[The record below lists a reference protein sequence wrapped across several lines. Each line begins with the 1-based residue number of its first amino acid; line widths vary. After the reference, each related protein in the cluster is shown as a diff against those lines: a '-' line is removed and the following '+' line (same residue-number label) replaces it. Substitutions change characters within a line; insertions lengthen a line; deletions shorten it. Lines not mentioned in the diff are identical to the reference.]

1 MKVNTNQE
9 LVNERTEFLLCSG
22 QALVT
27 MHYDPRA
34 SSLAQELR
42 YEGIRDARV
51 LEAIESVPRE
61 FFVDAPFAHT
71 AYDNTALPIACGQT
85 ISQPYVVAYMSEA
98 LKVGPT
104 MRVLEI
110 GTGSGYQA
118 AVLGLLCRRVYT
130 VERHKPLLESAE
142 RRFRA
147 LKLENVVTRL
157 GDGHDGWPEQAP
169 FDRILMTAAAPKVPA
184 ALLDQLTPGGILI
197 APIGPAVQPGP
208 FGGSESI
215 CQLLTKIIR
224 AGTGLEEEKL
234 IPVVFVPMVAG
245 VPGSTK
251 THEPETNR

>member
-1 MKVNTNQE
+1 MQ
-9 LVNERTEFLLCSG
+9 
-22 QALVT
+22 
-27 MHYDPRA
+27 HDPRA
-34 SSLAQELR
+34 SSLALELQ
-42 YEGIRDARV
+42 YEGIHDARV
-51 LEAIESVPRE
+51 LSAMESVPRE
-61 FFVDAPFAHT
+61 LFVDAPFADT

-85 ISQPYVVAYMSEA
+85 ISQPYVVAYMTEV
-98 LKVGPT
+98 LEVGPT

-118 AVLGLLCRRVYT
+118 AILSLLCRRVYT
-130 VERHKPLLESAE
+130 VERHRPLFDEAE

-147 LKLENVVTRL
+147 LRLENVVTRL
-157 GDGHDGWPEQAP
+157 GDGHAGWSEQAP
-169 FDRILMTAAAPKVPA
+169 FDRILMTAAAPSVPT
-184 ALLDQLTPGGILI
+184 ALLDQLAPGGILI

-224 AGTGLEEEKL
+224 QDAGLREEKL

-251 THEPETNR
+251 THDPETNR

>member
-1 MKVNTNQE
+1 MQHET
-9 LVNERTEFLLCSG
+9 
-22 QALVT
+22 
-27 MHYDPRA
+27 RA
-34 SSLAQELR
+34 SSLARELLH
-42 YEGIRDARV
+42 EGIRDTHV
-51 LEAIESVPRE
+51 LSAMESVPRE

-85 ISQPYVVAYMSEA
+85 ISQPYVVAYMTEA
-98 LKVGPT
+98 LEVGPT
-104 MRVLEI
+104 TRVLEI

-118 AVLGLLCRRVYT
+118 AVLSLLCRRVYT
-130 VERHKPLLESAE
+130 VERHKPLFDGAE

-147 LKLENVVTRL
+147 LRLENVVTRL
-157 GDGHDGWPEQAP
+157 GDGHAGWPEQAP
-169 FDRILMTAAAPKVPA
+169 FDRILMTAAAPRVPP
-184 ALLDQLTPGGILI
+184 ALLDQLAPGGILI

-224 AGTGLEEEKL
+224 QEAGLQEEKL

-251 THEPETNR
+251 THDPESDR

>member
-1 MKVNTNQE
+1 MTVQP
-9 LVNERTEFLLCSG
+9 
-22 QALVT
+22 
-27 MHYDPRA
+27 DPRA
-34 SSLAQELR
+34 SSLVKELGR
-42 YEGIRDARV
+42 EGIRDARV
-51 LEAIESVPRE
+51 LSALESVPRD
-61 FFVDAPFAHT
+61 FFVDTPFVET

-85 ISQPYVVAYMSEA
+85 ISQPYVVAFMTDA
-98 LKVGPT
+98 LEVGDK

-118 AVLGLLCRRVYT
+118 AVLSLLCRRVYT
-130 VERHKPLLESAE
+130 IERHRPLFEAAE

-157 GDGHDGWPEQAP
+157 GDGHAGWPEQAP
-169 FDRILMTAAAPKVPA
+169 FDRIMMTAAAPAVPQ
-184 ALLDQLTPGGILI
+184 ALLDQLAPDGILV

-224 AGTGLEEEKL
+224 RETGLHEEKL

-245 VPGSTK
+245 VPGSAQ
-251 THEPETNR
+251 NL